1 MSQLNPVPK
10 ISEDE
15 LHEKI
20 REEYASVAR
29 SPHKGYHFHTGRNA
43 AKCIGY
49 DNSLYTDLPEENIAS
64 FAGTGNPFVLGPIK
78 SGEIIVDVGSGSGF
92 DALIAEIVQKHNI
105 FEGVPR
111 PSSALDYGTQ
121 GVSLRARKPKGIT
134 TGLLSFLTD

>member
-1 MSQLNPVPK
+1 MSQLNSIPK
-10 ISEDE
+10 LSKGD
-15 LHEKI
+15 L
-20 REEYASVAR
+20 REEIQKEYANVAR
-29 SPHKGYHFHTGRNA
+29 SPQKGYHFHTGRDA
-43 AKCIGY
+43 ADCIGY
-49 DNSLYTDLPEENIAS
+49 DKSLYANLPEENIAS

-134 TGLLSFLTD
+134 TGLLSYLMD